1 MFVFDYHPGYGKF
14 YIYSAWQLEPNKLE
28 DDLKRELPFDGTI
41 YKDKLGSIIPVL
53 KCLQC
58 SCTFEYDPQFPTC
71 PFCEGNAKWDETGK
85 TLKIYSFPDTL
96 FIKYRYFKDSEGNI
110 YGIPQGHIEHR
121 IPLFS
126 FLDDMGKYTEI
137 PKPYFSLIA
146 SYEEP
151 CGTCGYHYYG
161 IYKDQDGGLWEL
173 FEDHLSGDDY
183 VKIFKSFGHR
193 WKTIEE
199 AVQTWK
205 RWEEENEI
213 ATLTVK

>member
-1 MFVFDYHPGYGKF
+1 MYKFDAHPGYKR
-14 YIYSAWQLEPNKLE
+14 YYTYSVWQLEPHKME
-28 DDLKRELPFDGTI
+28 EELKRNLPFDGTI
-41 YKDKLGSIIPVL
+41 YKGELGNIIPIL

-58 SCTFEYDPQFPTC
+58 ECTFVFDPLYPSC
-71 PFCEGNAKWDETGK
+71 PFCEGNAKFKDTGK
-85 TLKIYSFPDTL
+85 DIEVRCWPERTL
-96 FIKYRYFKDSEGNI
+96 IKYRYFKKDDAI
-110 YGIPQGHIEHR
+110 YCIPEGHIKHNTSY
-121 IPLFS
+121 FS
-126 FLDDMGKYTEI
+126 FLGNINNYIEI

-213 ATLTVK
+213 AIFIQE